1 MLSDLAALTPP
12 FLVCAA
18 FLIAVGAFL
27 KREMG
32 QQKNSSEDDDADDSA
47 PLSEHS
53 HGMSEHSQGMNAG
66 ESEDYAQ
73 YGPGTGGQRESEADQ
88 DSRS

>member
-1 MLSDLAALTPP
+1 VLSDLAALTPP

-32 QQKNSSEDDDADDSA
+32 QQKNSSEDDHADDSA
-47 PLSEHS
+47 RLSELS
-53 HGMSEHSQGMNAG
+53 DGVNAG
-66 ESEDYAQ
+66 APGDYAE
-73 YGPGTGGQRESEADQ
+73 YRSGTGTEDEAEPDQ
-88 DSRS
+88 DSGT

>member
-12 FLVCAA
+12 LLVCAA

-32 QQKNSSEDDDADDSA
+32 QQKNSSEDDHADDSEH
-47 PLSEHS
+47 LSGDS
-53 HGMSEHSQGMNAG
+53 DGMNAG
-66 ESEDYAQ
+66 ESEGYAQ
-73 YGPGTGGQRESEADQ
+73 YGSGTGSQHETEADQ
-88 DSRS
+88 DSGG